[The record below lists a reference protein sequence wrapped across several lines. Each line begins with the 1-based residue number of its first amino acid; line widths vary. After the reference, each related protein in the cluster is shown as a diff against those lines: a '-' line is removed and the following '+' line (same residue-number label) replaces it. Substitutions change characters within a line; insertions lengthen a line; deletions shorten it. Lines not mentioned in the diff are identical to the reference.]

1 MSQQR
6 TRTRTNKKK
15 LKIIP
20 LGGLHEIG
28 KNLTVVE
35 YGEDILLIDCGM
47 AFPENDMFGVD
58 VVIPDFTYLRENSHK
73 IKGLIITHA
82 HEDHIGAVPFLVRHF
97 NVPIYGTKLALGFI
111 KLKLKEHKL
120 EARLNEI
127 QPGELIRIGCFKIE
141 AIHTTHSDADSLAYA
156 ITTPVGVIFH
166 TGDFKIDLTPIDGAT
181 IDFSRVSQIGDDGVL
196 LLMSDSTNSMRKG
209 YSVSERSVAVS
220 LENIFQKNDKRI
232 IIATFSSNVHR
243 VQSII
248 NIAAKNG
255 RKVAFSGRSMENM
268 VKLATELGYMTIPAG
283 CQIDISQVRKYKDKE
298 LCILTT
304 GSQGEPMSALS
315 RMAFGEHKQISIKPG
330 DCVILSSSPIPGNEL
345 TIDRVLNSLL
355 EKGAEVIYSEIADVH
370 ASGHACQEE
379 LKIIQTMLKPKFFM
393 PVHGEFKHLMA
404 HAELARQL
412 GMPDSHILIAE
423 NGSVVELTKDKARVL
438 PETVTVGEIMVDG
451 LGVGDVGAVV
461 LNERRGLA
469 EAGVITVTVVYD
481 SATNELIAGP
491 EMHTRGFTYMK
502 EYGEF
507 LSGSKEAARKALEK
521 AGRDGVTSIPELRAI
536 CKNAVRKYV
545 SDTLQRYPVVLPIV
559 MKI

>member
-141 AIHTTHSDADSLAYA
+141 AIHTTHSVADSLAYA